1 MLKRL
6 KAWLQNALGKATKR
20 SEWAPFKGQGFLG
33 IPLEGQILKR
43 THFKPGDTYKI
54 GEAIVTVHENKES
67 MLAAIAATD
76 KRRSDREARLTEKAI
91 DIMLMTP
98 EQLKQFK
105 LDEWLAGRKTKEST
119 IRSIVGK
126 FLSDSY
132 LRKLEAKY
140 AKPPPLGKVAQDS
153 KVAVPI
159 KEKV

>member
-1 MLKRL
+1 MIKRL
-6 KAWLQNALGKATKR
+6 KAWLQNAFGRVTKR

-33 IPLEGQILKR
+33 IPTKSQVDKR
-43 THFKPGDTYKI
+43 THFKPGDTYQV

-76 KRRSDREARLTEKAI
+76 KRRADREARLTERAV
-91 DIMLMTP
+91 DIMLMSP

-105 LDEWLAGRKTKEST
+105 LDEWLAKRRTKES
-119 IRSIVGK
+119 IVRSIMGR

-132 LRKLEAKY
+132 LRKLDAKY
-140 AKPPPLGKVAQDS
+140 AKPPPVGKVAQDS
-153 KVAVPI
+153 KATVPI